1 MTSDSVTV
9 TVTRRGNSAAAGP
22 APGPPPG
29 RWGRARR
36 RGPPGQVAGF
46 PTITCQPESLS
57 LGVCESEP
65 GLPGGHGVT
74 VRWPRLE
81 PDSAPGRRE
90 SQSPVCAGPGG
101 RLRNSVNLKP
111 GPSFKFSARAK
122 TVLSPS
128 PWYSGPHTGTRP
140 PGRRRPAR
148 RGRTQSPRDSESMSE
163 SHHDGTAASPGPASE
178 SCCGAAARLGGPA
191 PRRRPPV
198 TGDSVTNGL
207 GGRDWSAAAARHCHA
222 STINAAV
229 SVVI

>member
-9 TVTRRGNSAAAGP
+9 TVTRRGNSAAGP

-65 GLPGGHGVT
+65 GLPVPGGHGVT

-128 PWYSGPHTGTRP
+128 PWYSGPHVTLALGPRAGGGRPGAGGLRVPETRNRCP
-140 PGRRRPAR
+140 NHIMMALRHRPGRHP
-148 RGRTQSPRDSESMSE
+148 
-163 SHHDGTAASPGPASE
+163 SHAA
-178 SCCGAAARLGGPA
+178 A
-191 PRRRPPV
+191 PRR
-198 TGDSVTNGL
+198 D
-207 GGRDWSAAAARHCHA
+207 SAARRRGGDRR
-222 STINAAV
+222 
-229 SVVI
+229 